1 MGSGRAA
8 RAPGRPGARTGSR
21 TARMSRPGSWSA
33 NEAYSARFSGLPGA
47 SGFAPVS
54 SSLCFSRTDCA
65 SWRNS
70 SSVHAGPR
78 EISGALAPRRV
89 FPSSSKGGSSSSRRS
104 FSSLLVTRTGSSS
117 QAIEQVGK
125 VLSAGILPQDPR
137 SSYLRAQ
144 PGSRGSSHRVTE
156 ATALM
161 HVVDSLDE
169 LRLPRNLR
177 ELHLTRHRISRIDL
191 PADTLASLQKARH
204 AFCAS
209 RARATGNH
217 ARTRHS
223 STCGRTASRE

>member
-8 RAPGRPGARTGSR
+8 RAPGRTGARTGSR

-117 QAIEQVGK
+117 QAIEE
-125 VLSAGILPQDPR
+125 D
-137 SSYLRAQ
+137 
-144 PGSRGSSHRVTE
+144 
-156 ATALM
+156 
-161 HVVDSLDE
+161 
-169 LRLPRNLR
+169 
-177 ELHLTRHRISRIDL
+177 
-191 PADTLASLQKARH
+191 
-204 AFCAS
+204 
-209 RARATGNH
+209 
-217 ARTRHS
+217 S
-223 STCGRTASRE
+223 STPGRSVPARITGRER

>member
-1 MGSGRAA
+1 MDG
-8 RAPGRPGARTGSR
+8 
-21 TARMSRPGSWSA
+21 TATINAKVDSLR
-33 NEAYSARFSGLPGA
+33 LC
-47 SGFAPVS
+47 GFVQNLA
-54 SSLCFSRTDCA
+54 CA
-65 SWRNS
+65 KPRRRCKYWTR
-70 SSVHAGPR
+70 AGPVALLRLLKEFHSYCSTLHSR
-78 EISGALAPRRV
+78 EQRL
-89 FPSSSKGGSSSSRRS
+89 
-104 FSSLLVTRTGSSS
+104 
-117 QAIEQVGK
+117 
-125 VLSAGILPQDPR
+125 
-137 SSYLRAQ
+137 Y
-144 PGSRGSSHRVTE
+144 HRVTE

>member
-1 MGSGRAA
+1 MDRSVWSTKSDLLSRSPALRSDWSRSSALEGSARGGCSSARTILQLGRQRPRNDSKRARMAA
-8 RAPGRPGARTGSR
+8 RAEHAPRALTGGQWRRPAQSCSSVSGRRAGGERSR
-21 TARMSRPGSWSA
+21 KVLPPSRVD
-33 NEAYSARFSGLPGA
+33 SGL
-47 SGFAPVS
+47 VQKEY
-54 SSLCFSRTDCA
+54 L
-65 SWRNS
+65 
-70 SSVHAGPR
+70 
-78 EISGALAPRRV
+78 ALA
-89 FPSSSKGGSSSSRRS
+89 
-104 FSSLLVTRTGSSS
+104 T
-117 QAIEQVGK
+117 E
-125 VLSAGILPQDPR
+125 GI
-137 SSYLRAQ
+137 
-144 PGSRGSSHRVTE
+144 PGPE

-209 RARATGNH
+209 RARATSNH